1 MVANLSSTGSGGA
14 LSSSSDDDDGDGE
27 DVDDDDSLTSSNTA
41 VGSHEPMPAV
51 DVDYDDNRRGMVLS
65 FF

>member
-1 MVANLSSTGSGGA
+1 MMMVTVKTSTTMM
-14 LSSSSDDDDGDGE
+14 
-27 DVDDDDSLTSSNTA
+27 TSSNTA